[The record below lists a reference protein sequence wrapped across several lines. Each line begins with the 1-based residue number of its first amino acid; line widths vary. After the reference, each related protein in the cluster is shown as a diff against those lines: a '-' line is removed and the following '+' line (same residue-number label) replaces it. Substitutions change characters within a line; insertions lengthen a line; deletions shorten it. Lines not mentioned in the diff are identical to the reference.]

1 MKASVRE
8 NLLGAKTGRKMD
20 QDLVEE
26 EYKAGDR
33 VMHKK
38 FGEGMVVS
46 VTEREGG
53 DELVISF
60 EKKGIK

>member
-1 MKASVRE
+1 M
-8 NLLGAKTGRKMD
+8 
-20 QDLVEE
+20 EE
-26 EYKAGDR
+26 EFKAGDR
-33 VMHKK
+33 VLHKK

-60 EKKGIK
+60 EKKGIKKLNKNLAPIKRI